1 MTNNFGKVAVLFG
14 GMSAE
19 REVSK
24 KSGAAVLSAL
34 ISQGVNAIAIDPKE
48 YDVAQLKNDGFERA
62 FIVLHGRG
70 GEDGTIQGLLSYL
83 DIPFTGSHVLSSA
96 IAMDKSKTKQ
106 IWESYGLPMAKS
118 VVIEQATYKTC
129 DAEKLLMQLSG
140 VAMVKPVNE
149 GSSIGMA
156 KVSNAEE
163 LKTALDHAFTFD
175 HEVLLEAW
183 ITGEEYTVS
192 ILNGVALPAIK
203 MKSANAF
210 YDYQAKYQSTETQY
224 YCPCGLDESS
234 LFELNLLAEKAF
246 KAIGCT
252 GWGRVDFMRDEK
264 DNWYLLE
271 VNTVPGMTETSLVPK
286 AAKEAG
292 LLFEELVIAI
302 LEQTNNHKSI
312 H

>member
-1 MTNNFGKVAVLFG
+1 MIDFGKVAVLLG
-14 GMSAE
+14 GTSAE
-19 REVSK
+19 REVSLN
-24 KSGAAVLSAL
+24 SGNAVFNAL
-34 ISQGVNAIAIDPKE
+34 KAQGINAHKIDPKE
-48 YDVAQLKNDGFERA
+48 YDVAQLKNDGFDRA

-106 IWESYGLPMAKS
+106 IWSNFDLPMANS
-118 VVIEQATYKTC
+118 LVIEKENFNESFTLNT
-129 DAEKLLMQLSG
+129 AETLLNSLSG

-163 LKTALDHAFTFD
+163 LITALKSAFEFD

-192 ILNGVALPAIK
+192 MLNGVALPAIK

-210 YDYQAKYQSTETQY
+210 YDYQAKYESTQTQY
-224 YCPCGLDESS
+224 FCPCGLTETE
-234 LFELNLLAEKAF
+234 LVELNQLAEKAF
-246 KAIGCT
+246 KAIGCS
-252 GWGRVDFMRDEK
+252 GWGRVDFMRDENK
-264 DNWYLLE
+264 NWYLLE
-271 VNTVPGMTETSLVPK
+271 VNTVPGMTKTSLVPK
-286 AAKEAG
+286 AANEAG
-292 LLFEELVIAI
+292 MSFENLVVEI
-302 LEQTNNHKSI
+302 LKQTYER
-312 H
+312 

>member
-1 MTNNFGKVAVLFG
+1 MIDFGKVAVLLG
-14 GMSAE
+14 GTSAE
-19 REVSK
+19 REVSLN
-24 KSGAAVLSAL
+24 SGNAVFNAL
-34 ISQGVNAIAIDPKE
+34 KAQGINAHKIDPKE
-48 YDVAQLKNDGFERA
+48 YDVAQLKNDGFDRA

-106 IWESYGLPMAKS
+106 IWSNFDLPMANS
-118 VVIEQATYKTC
+118 LVIEKENFNDSFTLNT
-129 DAEKLLMQLSG
+129 AETLLNSLSG

-163 LKTALDHAFTFD
+163 LITALKSAFEFD

-192 ILNGVALPAIK
+192 MLNGVALPAIK

-210 YDYQAKYQSTETQY
+210 YDYQAKYESTQTQY
-224 YCPCGLDESS
+224 FCPCGLTETE
-234 LFELNLLAEKAF
+234 LVELNQLAEKAF
-246 KAIGCT
+246 KAIGCS
-252 GWGRVDFMRDEK
+252 GWGRVDFMRDENK
-264 DNWYLLE
+264 NWYLLE
-271 VNTVPGMTETSLVPK
+271 VNTVPGMTKTSLVPK
-286 AAKEAG
+286 AANEAG
-292 LLFEELVIAI
+292 MSFENLVVDI
-302 LEQTNNHKSI
+302 LKQTYER
-312 H
+312 